1 MASFIANGFEWSE
14 TRPGRWER
22 DVDEAEQFYTSLAKA
37 YEGTGRTF
45 FAMTGFIS
53 VFVPAESCSS
63 DHQTE
68 NRAEDALRKA
78 WLRLRYDHPTIASRV
93 EYDVH
98 GKQCKKIYETF
109 TESSP
114 QEDWL
119 KTTFQIVSTSVSG
132 LEWCNSDPPVPAL
145 PTLFL
150 IKKPSSAD
158 GAFRADVVL
167 RAHHDIIDGMGT
179 LMLFNNLFAHAAEIY
194 KWGASYT
201 APCFG
206 DEWSNL
212 SPPLRVAA
220 GIPKDLQPAQQNR
233 LQDIIHSNES
243 LKEGIEIASIPFHR
257 DRTQPGKHQRVAI
270 TLSIEQ
276 TRQLLDKSRETG
288 LSITHV
294 YHTAIA
300 VTVRDTQ
307 ERRVNERKVRYINY
321 SLINE
326 RGHCRNPYS
335 TWAHPATVYHSVSGQ
350 SLAIDLN
357 VASSS
362 GTTDMTSTAAK
373 DKAEFMDIA
382 ETVRNFYLGI
392 RSDKEHIFL
401 VPSYWKM
408 STIPYPADGGTPPVP
423 SRNDNPSVSISSM
436 GVLDKVI
443 RPTHGPFQLDNP
455 WVTGEELGTGFGV
468 FLGTWKGRL
477 TLSTAYNDAW
487 HDKEEAMTFLD
498 RCNQTVFR
506 ALGIEW

>member
-1 MASFIANGFEWSE
+1 MASFIPNGFGWSE
-14 TRPGRWER
+14 TKPGRWER
-22 DVDEAEQFYTSLAKA
+22 DVDEAEQFYTSLAKV

-53 VFVPAESCSS
+53 VSVPAEGGSS

-68 NRAEDALRKA
+68 NRAVEALRKA

-98 GKQCKKIYETF
+98 GKKCKKIYETF
-109 TESSP
+109 TKTSS

-119 KTTFQIVSTSVSG
+119 KTTFQILSTGVSG
-132 LEWCNSDPPVPAL
+132 LEWCNSDPPVPPL

-150 IKKPSSAD
+150 IKEPSSVD

-206 DEWSNL
+206 GEWANL

-220 GIPKDLQPAQQNR
+220 GIPNDLRPAQEDR
-233 LQDIIHSNES
+233 LQNIIHSNES
-243 LKEGIEIASIPFHR
+243 LRKDVEIASLPFHR

-270 TLSIEQ
+270 SLSVEQ
-276 TRQLLDKSRETG
+276 TRLLLDKCRDAG
-288 LSITHV
+288 LSITHA

-300 VTVRDTQ
+300 VTVRGIQ
-307 ERRVNERKVRYINY
+307 ERRADERKIRYINY
-321 SLINE
+321 TLINE

-335 TWAHPATVYHSVSGQ
+335 TWAHPASVYHSVSGR

-357 VASSS
+357 VASSL
-362 GTTDMTSTAAK
+362 GTADVASITANDRA
-373 DKAEFMDIA
+373 DFMDIA
-382 ETVRNFYLGI
+382 QAVRDFYLGI
-392 RSDKEHIFL
+392 RNDKEHIFL

-408 STIPYPADGGTPPVP
+408 STIPYPTDGATPPVP
-423 SRNDNPSVSISSM
+423 ARNDNPSVSISSM

-443 RPTHGPFQLDNP
+443 RPIHGPFQLDNP
-455 WVTGEELGTGFGV
+455 WVTGEELGTGLGI
-468 FLGTWKGRL
+468 FLGTWKDRL
-477 TLSTAYNDAW
+477 TLSAAYNDAW
-487 HDKEEAMTFLD
+487 HDKNEAMAFLD
-498 RCNQTVFR
+498 RCNQTIFQ
-506 ALGIEW
+506 ALGVQL